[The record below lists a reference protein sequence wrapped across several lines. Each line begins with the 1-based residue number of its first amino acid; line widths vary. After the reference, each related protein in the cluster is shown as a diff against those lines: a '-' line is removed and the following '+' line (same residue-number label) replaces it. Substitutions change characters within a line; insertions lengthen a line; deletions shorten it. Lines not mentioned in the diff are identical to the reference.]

1 MMTSPVIV
9 KPDKAIKGNDF
20 DFNSINDNNF
30 LTVITSKLGMPPKV
44 FWQFFYQL
52 KMASKN
58 ASDAISLTK
67 AEFLDLKTEI
77 STGMK
82 EMFKMIE
89 ELKIEVKELKNRD
102 DG

>member
-1 MMTSPVIV
+1 MTSPVIV

-58 ASDAISLTK
+58 PDK
-67 AEFLDLKTEI
+67 PLKGLQHCVYGNGDIDYSATA
-77 STGMK
+77 
-82 EMFKMIE
+82 
-89 ELKIEVKELKNRD
+89 KICVV
-102 DG
+102 